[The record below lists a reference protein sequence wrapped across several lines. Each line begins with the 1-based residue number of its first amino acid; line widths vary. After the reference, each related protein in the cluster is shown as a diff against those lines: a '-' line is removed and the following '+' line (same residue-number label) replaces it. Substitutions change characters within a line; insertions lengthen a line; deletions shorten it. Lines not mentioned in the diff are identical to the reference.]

1 MRDKQFYLLAL
12 IMVATL
18 ALAAGPAN
26 AQTTAAGP
34 YYSTPS
40 WDQKLQCDTQA
51 TCPRFIVLSNWNGEA
66 VLDRETGLVWERSPD
81 ANTRNWDFALGH
93 CNARTVGNRMGWRL
107 PTFQELASLL
117 DPSLF
122 GIVAPALPAGHPF
135 TNLQLSERYWS
146 ATTLTL
152 PAVSGFV
159 LELAWSADLGVVQR
173 GFGEA
178 PKTTELFAWCVRGG
192 QGMDRHGN

>member
-1 MRDKQFYLLAL
+1 MGHKLFYPLGL
-12 IMVATL
+12 IMLATL
-18 ALAAGPAN
+18 ALAATPAR

-34 YYSTPS
+34 YYATPS

-51 TCPRFIVLSNWNGEA
+51 TCPRFIVLSNWNSEA

-81 ANTRNWDFALGH
+81 GGTRDWDFALGH
-93 CNARTVGNRMGWRL
+93 CNVTTVGNRMGWRL
-107 PTFQELASLL
+107 PTFQELVSLL

-135 TNLQLSERYWS
+135 RNLQLSESYWS
-146 ATTLTL
+146 ATTLTIL
-152 PAVSGFV
+152 GEEF
-159 LELAWSADLGVVQR
+159 AWSADLGGVQR
-173 GFGEA
+173 GFGGA
-178 PKTTELFAWCVRGG
+178 PKTADLVAWCVRGG